1 MKYKELQTIFDEYFS
16 LSTLGTDFSN
26 RIGLISMICYLYS
39 KLKPKNP
46 DLTYYTLLYKIGNT
60 KVDEKS
66 LIGLSIIC
74 ENFGKNC
81 KEFPDFG
88 IKLKDMPKKIKDILH
103 NWLPF

>member
-1 MKYKELQTIFDEYFS
+1 MKYKELQTVFDEYFS
-16 LSTLGTDFSN
+16 LSTLGNDFSS
-26 RIGLISMICYLYS
+26 RIGLISMVCYLYS

-60 KVDEKS
+60 KVDEKN
-66 LIGLSIIC
+66 LISLSIIC

-88 IKLKDMPKKIKDILH
+88 VKLKDMPKKIKEILH

>member
-1 MKYKELQTIFDEYFS
+1 MKYKELQIIFDKYFS

-26 RIGLISMICYLYS
+26 RIGLISMVCYLYS

-60 KVDEKS
+60 EVDEKN
-66 LIGLSIIC
+66 LISLSIIC

-88 IKLKDMPKKIKDILH
+88 VKPKDMPKKIKEILH